1 VHRFV
6 ETADAVG
13 ATTKKLEKVRLMSEL
28 FKSLSVA
35 EAVLAAR
42 FFSAHA
48 FPGYDERTLGVG
60 GALLWRVIGEAAGKE
75 GESLGTVYRK
85 HGDMGDMAE
94 ELLRA
99 SNRDRDLPILEMTML
114 ADESCV
120 TEADARALGQVAL
133 VDAAHAASAAPR

>member
-1 VHRFV
+1 MHRFV

-99 SNRDRDLPILEMTML
+99 SNRDRDLPIEEVAGLFEQL
-114 ADESCV
+114 AATGV
-120 TEADARALGQVAL
+120 QAQK
-133 VDAAHAASAAPR
+133 